1 MTQTLR
7 LTFVSLLVT
16 LGCTGSPNEAAAG
29 DSGPLTCEVMPQL
42 MDRYYQGHVRY
53 RDNEDTLRSRTVE
66 AYLKRTDGT
75 KTTLLTGEYDQ
86 ARQSLLKMFSK
97 MEDGDC
103 SALTKLHAK
112 EIEVAKAQAA
122 FVGKLLKTP
131 GFNVDEKVRLVLD
144 SDKRTRPKSKAEQ
157 NSLLTKLIHFQLSNY
172 LNSGTELKTAR
183 EKLAH
188 RYELAVKRLEELDT
202 TDLYSSFLDAFATAL
217 DPHSS
222 YFSAEAL
229 DDFRISMGL
238 SLEGIG
244 AVLTSRDG
252 YTTIE
257 KIVPGGPASRHGKLK
272 TKDKIIAVSQGDK
285 GDPVDVIDMSLR
297 DVVRLIRGKKG
308 TVVKLTVLRQGE
320 KTETLQFSIVRDKID
335 LKEQAAKVRYE
346 KRTVDGRTLNFA
358 VLDLPSFYG
367 GQSGQ
372 RQCDEDVKNI
382 LKEITAKKGADKVD
396 GLVLDLSRNGGGLLS
411 HAVTISGF
419 FIKQGGVVAVEG
431 PATSRQVLRDK
442 DEEIQFA
449 GPMVVLTSRVSA
461 SASEI
466 LAGALKDYRRAIIVG
481 ADHTFGKGTVQTVS
495 PLAPGL
501 GALKITTAMFF
512 RPSGVSTQNKGVK
525 ADVVL
530 PPGFLN
536 DDYGEKYQDYALPGD
551 RIDAFRSKQ
560 ANTSDGKGWRAV
572 TDAMIAQLSTRSKG
586 RVAQSEKFKE
596 IKDDIEKAKKNRG
609 EVILGEYLSRTKDD
623 KKDDE
628 KKDDANN
635 PHKGGDEDEELTA
648 QAEEALNILA
658 DYVTLS
664 GQVVKNQ

>member
-7 LTFVSLLVT
+7 LTFLSLLVS
-16 LGCTGSPNEAAAG
+16 LGCTGAPQEAAAG
-29 DSGPLTCEVMPQL
+29 DSGGLTCEVIPDL

-53 RDNEDTLRSRTVE
+53 RDDEATLRDRTVE
-66 AYLKRTDGT
+66 AYLKRTDGS
-75 KTTLLTGEYDQ
+75 KTTLLTAEVDQ
-86 ARQSLLKMFSK
+86 ARQSLLKMFDT
-97 MEDGDC
+97 MESDDC
-103 SALTKLHAK
+103 KALTALHDK
-112 EIEVAKAQAA
+112 EVAVAKAQAA
-122 FVGKLLKTP
+122 FVAKLLKQP

-144 SDKRTRPKSKAEQ
+144 SDKRTRPKTQAEQ
-157 NSLLTKLIHFQLSNY
+157 EALLTKLVHFQLSNY
-172 LNSGTELKTAR
+172 LNSGTELKEAR

-188 RYELAVKRLEELDT
+188 RYELAVKRLEEIT
-202 TDLYSSFLDAFATAL
+202 PTDLYSSFLDAFATAL

-229 DDFRISMGL
+229 EDFRIGMGL

-272 TKDKIIAVSQGDK
+272 TKDKIIAVTQGK
-285 GDPVDVIDMSLR
+285 EGEAVDVIDMSLR

-308 TVVKLTVLRQGE
+308 TVVTLTVIRQGE
-320 KTETLQFSIVRDKID
+320 KTETLKFSIVRDKID

-346 KRTVDGRTLNFA
+346 TRTVDGRTLNLA

-372 RQCDEDVKNI
+372 RQCDEDVKSI
-382 LKEITAKKGADKVD
+382 LKEISEKKVD

-419 FIKQGGVVAVEG
+419 FLKTGGVVAVEG
-431 PATSRQVLRDK
+431 PSTSRQVLQDK
-442 DEEIQFA
+442 DEGIQFS

-466 LAGALKDYRRAIIVG
+466 LAGALKDYHRAIIVG

-495 PLAPGL
+495 PLSPSL

-530 PPGFLN
+530 PPVFLN
-536 DDYGEKYQDYALPGD
+536 DDYGEKYQDYALPGS
-551 RIDAFRSKQ
+551 RIDNFVSKQ
-560 ANTSDGKGWRAV
+560 ANAPKHGWQPVAAAAV
-572 TDAMIAQLSTRSKG
+572 QQLVTRSKA
-586 RVAQSEKFKE
+586 RVAKDPKFKE
-596 IKDDIEKAKKNRG
+596 LQEDIEKARKNRG
-609 EVILGEYLSRTKDD
+609 EVVLGEYLSRTKDD
-623 KKDDE
+623 KTDEE
-628 KKDDANN
+628 KKEDAKS
-635 PHKGGDEDEELTA
+635 PHDGKDEDDELTA
-648 QAEEALNILA
+648 HAEEALNVLA
-658 DYVTLS
+658 DYVTLIGPTAS
-664 GQVVKNQ
+664 NK